1 MCNFYMMYYTD
12 NKQALDVDMC
22 FSMGP
27 PEWDWRSFQG
37 QGLNL
42 KSAPSTISTDP
53 DTGKNYPLNVPNKNS
68 DDVEE
73 ENVELDESIPEDGL
87 SEDFINNL
95 LRLEQQYEDENGQL
109 YADEPWNDKN
119 VLGDR
124 YEEPDW
130 SRFAEYY
137 ADADDQ

>member
-1 MCNFYMMYYTD
+1 MEM
-12 NKQALDVDMC
+12 
-22 FSMGP
+22 
-27 PEWDWRSFQG
+27 
-37 QGLNL
+37 
-42 KSAPSTISTDP
+42 
-53 DTGKNYPLNVPNKNS
+53 
-68 DDVEE
+68 
-73 ENVELDESIPEDGL
+73 DESIPEDGL